1 MTTIILN
8 KGNLTMITKRAILFV
23 ISLLAIGG
31 QIGTATARGL
41 CDSFCVELKI
51 ISTVKV
57 IHKYHVK
64 RLVRASKGRCYLM
77 MGSVIILKGRNKKK
91 DAPIGSM
98 PIFDIDSNRPAI
110 RKIARLVKRMC
121 KPSDSNRNRKAVA
134 RKHPHTVPR

>member
-1 MTTIILN
+1 MTT
-8 KGNLTMITKRAILFV
+8 GRTILFV
-23 ISLLAIGG
+23 ISLLVIGG
-31 QIGTATARGL
+31 QVGIATARDL
-41 CDSFCVELKI
+41 CDSFCAELKI

-77 MGSVIILKGRNKKK
+77 MGSVVILKGRNKKK

-110 RKIARLVKRMC
+110 RKIARLVKRIC
-121 KPSDSNRNRKAVA
+121 KPNGNNRNRQAVA
-134 RKHPHTVPR
+134 RKHPHTAPR